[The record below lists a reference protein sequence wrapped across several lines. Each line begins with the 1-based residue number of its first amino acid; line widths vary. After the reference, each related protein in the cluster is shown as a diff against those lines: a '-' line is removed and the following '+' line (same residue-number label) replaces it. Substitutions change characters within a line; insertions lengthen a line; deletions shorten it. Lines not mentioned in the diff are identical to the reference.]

1 VTAAPDFDPYLLPL
15 PAPGSPVILPHL
27 AKSLNAHL
35 NGRYADPAWSLAP
48 LTDNPSTSKTS
59 VRWQQRPAA
68 FRDEMRLAA
77 WNLINGQLRPT
88 FLSEHGPRMRGRLS
102 ALQVYGTLH
111 QWKHLA
117 QWLAERGITSLALCD
132 AAVLH
137 EYGQRVRDLRHSR
150 AHALTILVSLTRLW
164 AFDQLSARPNG
175 IGRPPWDELGVDDYL
190 PAATAAGG
198 ENATEPLAEQTM
210 GPLLIWAMRLV
221 EDLSGDILAAWAERQ
236 RLLDAA
242 RATAATPAGQA
253 ALEAYLRPLIASQ
266 APLPATTGSSGK
278 TSLARAYISDLTGAS
293 TGQVDRLNDREGLT
307 AAAAQRPGPCPLAI
321 PVTGRIAGKPWRAS
335 LDFNE
340 AAVLMRHLGT
350 AAFIICAYLTGM
362 RPGEILGLRTGCC
375 PGPAPG
381 PGGQAGRHLIRSR
394 EFKAAT
400 DEDGNHE
407 SGGLE
412 REVPWV
418 AITPVVNAI
427 RVLER
432 MVPDGHLLFD
442 HHAHDLRTRPGT
454 GSLKPSVLR
463 RRIENFA
470 SWANQEAT
478 RLGLAGEAVPGDPHG
493 SIGTSRFRRS
503 LAWHIA
509 RRPNGLVALAV
520 QYGHMRTA
528 FDWAAEGYASRSRD
542 GIHDLIDLETARAVA
557 DTVAAL
563 HDDLDNG
570 GGVSGPAARR
580 AIRAAAT
587 APRFAGTPITL
598 ASARKL
604 LKNQDAMIYDNPHAL
619 VLCHYKRDKALCH
632 RDGIKDTPSLDHCV
646 PGCGNIARIMRA
658 TGRPAPRTR
667 ARPGDPGRACPPARR
682 RPAESHRRPAP
693 RPGRHARPHPHHL
706 RKGRRMSPEPG
717 ERDWIRAAMDRILAG
732 TPERSGG
739 ALTVVA
745 LAVEAGVPRNALTQR
760 HTDLKDEFYQRI
772 RERGAANEDEARLRA
787 TIARLR
793 KTIDGKNRE
802 LAQLRADVPALVR
815 AVSQLTLENQQ
826 LRDMRSAAGSS
837 VVPFPGRVPARPR
850 H

>member
-1 VTAAPDFDPYLLPL
+1 VSAAPDFDPYLLPL
-15 PAPGSPVILPHL
+15 PAPGSPVVLPHL
-27 AKSLNAHL
+27 AGSLNAHL
-35 NGRYADPAWSLAP
+35 NGRYADPVWSLAP

-59 VRWQQRPAA
+59 VRWQQWPAA

-77 WNLINGQLRPT
+77 WNLVNGQLRPT
-88 FLSEHGPRMRGRLS
+88 FLREHGPRMRGRLS
-102 ALQVYGTLH
+102 TLQIYGTLR

-117 QWLAERGITSLALCD
+117 EWLAERGVTSLARCD

-137 EYGQRVRDLRHSR
+137 QYGQHVRDRRQSR
-150 AHALTILVSLTRLW
+150 ARTLTILVSLTRLW

-175 IGRPPWDELGVDDYL
+175 IGRPPWDELGVDGYL
-190 PAATAAGG
+190 PAATGTGGG

-221 EDLSGDILAAWAERQ
+221 DGLSGDILAAWAERQ
-236 RLLDAA
+236 RILDAA

-253 ALEAYLRPLIASQ
+253 ALEAYLRPLIASR
-266 APLPATTGSSGK
+266 APLPATTGSCGK

-293 TGQVDRLNDREGLT
+293 RGQVDRFNDREGLT
-307 AAAAQRPGPCPLAI
+307 ATAAQRPGPCPLGI

-335 LDFNE
+335 LDFDE
-340 AAVLMRHLGT
+340 APVLMRHLGT
-350 AAFIICAYLTGM
+350 AAFTVCAYLTGM

-375 PGPAPG
+375 PDPAPG
-381 PGGQAGRHLIRSR
+381 PDGQPGRHLIYSR

-418 AITPVVNAI
+418 AITPVVSAI

-442 HHAHDLRTRPGT
+442 HHAHDLHPRPGT
-454 GSLKPSVLR
+454 GSLKPSVIRL
-463 RRIENFA
+463 RIENFA
-470 SWANQEAT
+470 TWANHEAA
-478 RLGLAGEAVPGDPHG
+478 RLGLPGEAVPGDPHG
-493 SIGTSRFRRS
+493 AIGTSRFRRS

-509 RRPNGLVALAV
+509 RRPNGLIALAI

-563 HDDLDNG
+563 HDDLQNG
-570 GGVSGPAARR
+570 GGISGPAARR
-580 AIRAAAT
+580 TIKAAAT

-604 LKNQDAMIYDNPHAL
+604 LASEDAMIYDNPHAL
-619 VLCHYKRDKALCH
+619 LLCHYKRDRALCH

-646 PGCGNIARIMRA
+646 PGCGNIARTDQQA
-658 TGRPAPRTR
+658 AQ
-667 ARPGDPGRACPPARR
+667 
-682 RPAESHRRPAP
+682 
-693 RPGRHARPHPHHL
+693 L
-706 RKGRRMSPEPG
+706 R
-717 ERDWIRAAMDRILAG
+717 ER
-732 TPERSGG
+732 
-739 ALTVVA
+739 A
-745 LAVEAGVPRNALTQR
+745 LALENQATHVPQPIGDRLRAS
-760 HTDLKDEFYQRI
+760 
-772 RERGAANEDEARLRA
+772 AARLRDQA
-787 TIARLR
+787 
-793 KTIDGKNRE
+793 GKHDRTRITTE
-802 LAQLRADVPALVR
+802 RTPDEP
-815 AVSQLTLENQQ
+815 
-826 LRDMRSAAGSS
+826 
-837 VVPFPGRVPARPR
+837 
-850 H
+850 